1 MTSPSASLQ
10 NTAAFRD
17 SERTR
22 LSLMGAYLLLI
33 ITCYTTTKAV
43 RDSLFITEVGPAQLP
58 ILYML
63 IAVGMAVISVIYPR
77 ALRKLGLYAV
87 VQLTSVTAIA
97 SFLAFWCLVDDES
110 RHSLYVLYV
119 GVSLFG
125 AITASQ

>member
-43 RDSLFITEVGPAQLP
+43 RDSLFITEVGPSRLP
-58 ILYML
+58 YLYML
-63 IAVGMAVISVIYPR
+63 IAASMALISLVYPPV
-77 ALRKLGLYAV
+77 LRRIGLYKLVHRTSLIAV
-87 VQLTSVTAIA
+87 A
-97 SFLAFWCLVDDES
+97 SFLVFWWLV
-110 RHSLYVLYV
+110 
-119 GVSLFG
+119 
-125 AITASQ
+125 T